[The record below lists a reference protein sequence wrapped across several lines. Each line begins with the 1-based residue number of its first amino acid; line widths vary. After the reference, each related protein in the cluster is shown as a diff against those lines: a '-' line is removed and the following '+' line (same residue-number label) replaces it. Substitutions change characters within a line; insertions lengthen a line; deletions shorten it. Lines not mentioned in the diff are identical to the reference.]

1 MYLLGLSL
9 AVALPTVLLNSLES
23 PHCLAFPP
31 QRVRFSRPHWRE
43 YEGSQE
49 SALCERGLR
58 LPQLPPVLCPGE
70 MDRILACAVSS
81 VRLSWGL
88 DRCLRRGAHGRGNVS
103 SVTPANRN
111 RFFTPLVLC
120 LVSVSITLD
129 SNCAFADEPARS
141 AVKVLVA
148 YHSLSGNTERMA
160 EAVVEG
166 AKSLPGTTVV
176 LKRVGQVTAEDLFS
190 SDALI
195 IGSPVYWSN
204 MSGEVKTF
212 LDNWQF
218 KFGVFPEFKMKNKI
232 GAAFATGGQ
241 VSSGK
246 EVTMLT
252 ILAAMLGNQMIVV
265 SGGGAFGASAT
276 TEGDSPGIDNKELA
290 DAKALGRRVAE
301 VAVMMKRVPAQ

>member
-1 MYLLGLSL
+1 M
-9 AVALPTVLLNSLES
+9 
-23 PHCLAFPP
+23 
-31 QRVRFSRPHWRE
+31 
-43 YEGSQE
+43 
-49 SALCERGLR
+49 
-58 LPQLPPVLCPGE
+58 
-70 MDRILACAVSS
+70 
-81 VRLSWGL
+81 
-88 DRCLRRGAHGRGNVS
+88 
-103 SVTPANRN
+103 TPANWN
-111 RFFTPLVLC
+111 RFVTPLVLC
-120 LVSVSITLD
+120 LVSASVTLGL
-129 SNCAFADEPARS
+129 NYAFADEPAPP

-166 AKSLPGTTVV
+166 AKSLPGTRVV

-212 LDNWQF
+212 FDNWQF

-276 TEGDSPGIDNKELA
+276 TEGDSPGIDKKELA
-290 DAKALGRRVAE
+290 DAQALGRRVAE
-301 VAVMMKRVPAQ
+301 VAALLRPVPKN